1 MTSIL
6 QPVRHRVAYLQ
17 YMTSIHPRGTPAHNT
32 LLEEAEEAII
42 NAIRYCR
49 SISPETATETKR
61 VLDEWM
67 TPEQVARV
75 MMAVAPKVMLYH
87 VDSSKQEHYFW
98 DCYLTQPLQDMFEDP
113 NVPVGRKLLD
123 MGGHMISLRC
133 TKGDEKTYA
142 LAVATACQTE
152 TL

>member
-1 MTSIL
+1 MTAIL

-17 YMTSIHPRGTPAHNT
+17 YMTSIHPHGTAAHNT
-32 LLEEAEEAII
+32 MLEEAEEAII

-75 MMAVAPKVMLYH
+75 MMAVAP
-87 VDSSKQEHYFW
+87 
-98 DCYLTQPLQDMFEDP
+98 
-113 NVPVGRKLLD
+113 R
-123 MGGHMISLRC
+123 
-133 TKGDEKTYA
+133 
-142 LAVATACQTE
+142 
-152 TL
+152 

>member
-1 MTSIL
+1 MTAFL
-6 QPVRHRVAYLQ
+6 QCVRNRAAYLQ

-67 TPEQVARV
+67 TEEQVARV
-75 MMAVAPKVMLYH
+75 MLAVAPKVMLYH

-152 TL
+152 IL

>member
-1 MTSIL
+1 MAAFL

-32 LLEEAEEAII
+32 MLEDAEGAVT

-49 SISPETATETKR
+49 SISPDVAIETKR

-67 TPEQVARV
+67 TEEQVARV
-75 MMAVAPKVMLYH
+75 MLEVAPKVMLF
-87 VDSSKQEHYFW
+87 DISKQEHYFW
-98 DCYLTQPLQDMFEDP
+98 DCYLTQQLQDMFEDP
-113 NVPVGRKLLD
+113 TLHVGRKLLA

-133 TKGDEKTYA
+133 TRGDEKTYA